1 MLRRAMNGPDTHAAP
16 TRSTLVAW
24 SVHLLTAT
32 GAVMGVRALVAIGA
46 GEFSAAAIW
55 ILAAL
60 AVDSVDGTLARA
72 VRVKEVLP
80 NIDGRRLDDMVDFL
94 NYVIVALV
102 FMAAAGQL
110 WSVWWA
116 AIPAL
121 ASAYGFSQTNAKTED
136 GFFLGFPSY
145 WNVIAIYAWLF
156 DVSAQT
162 GTLVVLGFSVLVF
175 VPLKYVYPSKSPVFK
190 RSTVTGS
197 GVWIIVLALAC
208 LRPETSASHAL
219 TWISLLFPAWYFGVS
234 LVYGGLHRP
243 GKPVR

>member
-1 MLRRAMNGPDTHAAP
+1 MLRRAMTGPDTHAAP
-16 TRSTLVAW
+16 TRSTLAAW

-32 GAVMGVRALVAIGA
+32 GAVMGVLALVAIGA
-46 GEFSAAAIW
+46 GNFAAAALW

-72 VRVKEVLP
+72 VHVKDVLP
-80 NIDGRRLDDMVDFL
+80 DFDGRRLDDMVDFL

-110 WSVWWA
+110 QSVWWA
-116 AIPAL
+116 AIPVL
-121 ASAYGFSQTNAKTED
+121 ASAYGFSRADAKTED

-145 WNVIAIYAWLF
+145 WNVIAIYAWLLG
-156 DVSAQT
+156 VSPLT

-175 VPLKYVYPSKSPVFK
+175 VPLKYVYPSQSPVLK
-190 RSTVTGS
+190 RSTVAGS
-197 GVWIIVLALAC
+197 AVWLIVLALAC
-208 LRPETSASHAL
+208 LRPEAPASRAL
-219 TWISLLFPAWYFGVS
+219 TWGSLLFPVWYFGVS

-243 GKPVR
+243 GKQIG